1 MDEEYKTQ
9 RAGVIQLTKEH
20 TKIPH
25 DFIDK
30 FMYLPPNTLC
40 INIEDICRLLDT
52 PKSSI
57 IKTLKT
63 SYNEIFDYHIDTKN
77 NTVMMTPETF
87 LRICFLSKKPNA
99 AKIRRYYIEIESML
113 FNQLLTKAK

>member
-1 MDEEYKTQ
+1 MDDD
-9 RAGVIQLTKEH
+9 RDSVIAFTKEH

-30 FMYLPPNTLC
+30 FMYLPHNTLC
-40 INIEDICRLLDT
+40 VNIEDVCRLLDT

-77 NTVMMTPETF
+77 NTCMMTPETF

-99 AKIRRYYIEIESML
+99 AKVRRYYIDVETML
-113 FNQLLTKAK
+113 FTQLAKTTT